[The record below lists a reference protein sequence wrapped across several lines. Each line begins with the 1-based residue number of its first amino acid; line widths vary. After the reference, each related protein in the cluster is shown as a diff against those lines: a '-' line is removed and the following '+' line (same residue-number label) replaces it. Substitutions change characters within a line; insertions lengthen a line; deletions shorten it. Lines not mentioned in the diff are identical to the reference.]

1 MQNIQSVCDS
11 YLLIRNSSNNYS
23 IVDYDFNV
31 VYNSN
36 VKVKSNSICGI
47 SENGDYFAVANG
59 KEIIVIN
66 TKSDKKSV
74 IKLEKYIYTL
84 SFVNSDTLLFGEFSD
99 TISNHYDYTFYL
111 YDADSETQE
120 FFREYIGVDLS
131 HFYCDSSGFSTL
143 LETDDE
149 AKICVQKFSGECKE
163 YSINKLLPY
172 CLYRTVSFGEGGSK
186 FICLSRKNIFK
197 KADLYLVDLNTKK
210 STKLLSIRNKDL
222 FGIPPFYIL
231 YFLDE
236 KHFAVK
242 LNDRICV
249 YDFSSSEP
257 LISYPTTDISLRPVL
272 IKNSDLLLSNGKWLV
287 I

>member
-1 MQNIQSVCDS
+1 MQNIHGVCDS
-11 YLLIRNSSNNYS
+11 YLLIRNNSNNYS
-23 IVDYDFNV
+23 IVDYDFNT

-84 SFVNSDTLLFGEFSD
+84 SFVNSDTLLFGEFSE
-99 TISNHYDYTFYL
+99 TSSNHYDYTFYL
-111 YDADSETQE
+111 YDADSETQD
-120 FFREYIGVDLS
+120 FFREYIGVELS
-131 HFYCDSSGFSTL
+131 DFYCDSSGFSTL

-172 CLYRTVSFGEGGSK
+172 CLYSTVYIGEGGSK
-186 FICLSRKNIFK
+186 FICLSRKNILR
-197 KADLYLVDLNTKK
+197 KAELYLVDLDAKK
-210 STKLLSIRNKDL
+210 SSKLLSIRNKDL

-231 YFLDE
+231 CFLDE
-236 KHFAVK
+236 KHYAVK
-242 LNDRICV
+242 LNDKICV

-257 LISYPTTDISLRPVL
+257 LISYPTTDISLQPVL
-272 IKNSDLLLSNGKWLV
+272 INNSDLLLSNGKWLV

>member
-1 MQNIQSVCDS
+1 MQNILSVCNS

-23 IVDYDFNV
+23 VVDYDFNT

-47 SENGDYFAVANG
+47 SEDGDYFAVANG
-59 KEIIVIN
+59 NEIIVIN

-74 IKLEKYIYTL
+74 IKLEKDIYTL
-84 SFVNSDTLLFGEFSD
+84 SFVNSDTLLFGEFSE
-99 TISNHYDYTFYL
+99 TSNNHSDYTFYL

-120 FFREYIGVDLS
+120 FFREYIGVHLS
-131 HFYCDSSGFSTL
+131 DFYCDSSGFATF

-163 YSINKLLPY
+163 YSIDKLLPY
-172 CLYRTVSFGEGGSK
+172 YLYGTVSFGEGGSK
-186 FICLSRKNIFK
+186 FICLSRKNILK
-197 KADLYLVDLNTKK
+197 KADLYLVDLDAKK
-210 STKLLSIRNKDL
+210 SSKLLSISNKDL
-222 FGIPPFYIL
+222 FGIPPYYIL

-236 KHFAVK
+236 KHYAVK

-249 YDFSSSEP
+249 YDFSSCEP
-257 LISYPTTDISLRPVL
+257 LISYPTTDISLQPL
-272 IKNSDLLLSNGKWLV
+272 
-287 I
+287 

>member
-1 MQNIQSVCDS
+1 MQNILSVCDS

-23 IVDYDFNV
+23 IVDYDFNT

-47 SENGDYFAVANG
+47 SEDGDYFAVANG
-59 KEIIVIN
+59 NEIIVIN

-74 IKLEKYIYTL
+74 IKLEKDIYTL
-84 SFVNSDTLLFGEFSD
+84 SFVNSDTLLFGEFSE
-99 TISNHYDYTFYL
+99 TSNNHSDYTFYL

-120 FFREYIGVDLS
+120 FFREYIGVELS
-131 HFYCDSSGFSTL
+131 DFYCDSSGFSTF

-163 YSINKLLPY
+163 YSIDKILPHY
-172 CLYRTVSFGEGGSK
+172 LYGTVSFGEGGSK
-186 FICLSRKNIFK
+186 FICLSRKNILK
-197 KADLYLVDLNTKK
+197 KADLYLVDLDAKK
-210 STKLLSIRNKDL
+210 SSKLLSISNKDL
-222 FGIPPFYIL
+222 FGIPLYYIL

-236 KHFAVK
+236 KHYAVK

-249 YDFSSSEP
+249 YDFSSCEP
-257 LISYPTTDISLRPVL
+257 LISYPTTDISLQPTL
-272 IKNSDLLLSNGKWLV
+272 FNNSNLLLSNGKLLV
-287 I
+287 L

>member
-1 MQNIQSVCDS
+1 MQNILSVCDS

-23 IVDYDFNV
+23 IVDYDFNT

-47 SENGDYFAVANG
+47 SEDGDYFAVANG
-59 KEIIVIN
+59 NEIIVIN

-74 IKLEKYIYTL
+74 IKLEKDIYTL
-84 SFVNSDTLLFGEFSD
+84 SFVNSDTLLFGEFSE
-99 TISNHYDYTFYL
+99 TSNNQSDYTFYL

-120 FFREYIGVDLS
+120 FFREYIGVELS
-131 HFYCDSSGFSTL
+131 DFYCDSSGFSTF

-163 YSINKLLPY
+163 YSIDKILPHY
-172 CLYRTVSFGEGGSK
+172 LYGTVSFGEGGSK
-186 FICLSRKNIFK
+186 FICLSRKNILK
-197 KADLYLVDLNTKK
+197 KADLYLVDLDAKK
-210 STKLLSIRNKDL
+210 SSKLLSISNKDL
-222 FGIPPFYIL
+222 FGIPLYYIL

-236 KHFAVK
+236 KHYAVK

-249 YDFSSSEP
+249 YDFSSCEP
-257 LISYPTTDISLRPVL
+257 LISYPTTDISLQPTL
-272 IKNSDLLLSNGKWLV
+272 FNNSNLLLSNGKLLV
-287 I
+287 L

>member
-1 MQNIQSVCDS
+1 MQNILSVCNS

-23 IVDYDFNV
+23 VVDYDFNT

-47 SENGDYFAVANG
+47 SEDGDYFAVANG
-59 KEIIVIN
+59 NEIIVIN

-74 IKLEKYIYTL
+74 IKLEKDIYTL
-84 SFVNSDTLLFGEFSD
+84 SFVNSDTLLFGEFPE
-99 TISNHYDYTFYL
+99 TSNNHSDYTFYL

-120 FFREYIGVDLS
+120 FFREYIGVHLS
-131 HFYCDSSGFSTL
+131 DFYCDSSGFATF

-163 YSINKLLPY
+163 YSIDKLLPHY
-172 CLYRTVSFGEGGSK
+172 LYGTVSFGEGGSK
-186 FICLSRKNIFK
+186 FICLSRKNILK
-197 KADLYLVDLNTKK
+197 KADLYLVDLDAKK
-210 STKLLSIRNKDL
+210 SSKLLSISNKDL
-222 FGIPPFYIL
+222 FGIPPYYIL

-236 KHFAVK
+236 KHYAVK

-249 YDFSSSEP
+249 YDFSSCEP
-257 LISYPTTDISLRPVL
+257 LISYPTTDISLQPTL
-272 IKNSDLLLSNGKWLV
+272 INNSNLLLSNGTLV
-287 I
+287 QL

>member
-1 MQNIQSVCDS
+1 MQNILSVCDS

-23 IVDYDFNV
+23 IVDYDFNT

-47 SENGDYFAVANG
+47 SEDGDYFAVANG
-59 KEIIVIN
+59 NEIIVIN

-74 IKLEKYIYTL
+74 IKLEKDIYTL
-84 SFVNSDTLLFGEFSD
+84 SFVNSDTLLFGEFSE
-99 TISNHYDYTFYL
+99 TSNNHSDYTFYL

-120 FFREYIGVDLS
+120 FFREYIGVHLS
-131 HFYCDSSGFSTL
+131 DFYCDSSGFSTF

-163 YSINKLLPY
+163 YSIDKLLPHY
-172 CLYRTVSFGEGGSK
+172 LYGTVSFGEGGSK
-186 FICLSRKNIFK
+186 FICLSRKNILK
-197 KADLYLVDLNTKK
+197 KADLYLVDLDAKK
-210 STKLLSIRNKDL
+210 SSKLLSISNKDL
-222 FGIPPFYIL
+222 FGIPLYYIL

-236 KHFAVK
+236 KHYAVK

-249 YDFSSSEP
+249 YDFSSCEP
-257 LISYPTTDISLRPVL
+257 LISYPTADISLQPTL
-272 IKNSDLLLSNGKWLV
+272 INNSNLLLSNGKLLV
-287 I
+287 L

>member
-11 YLLIRNSSNNYS
+11 NLLIRNSSNNYS

-36 VKVKSNSICGI
+36 VKVKSNSICSI

-74 IKLEKYIYTL
+74 IKLKKDIYTL

-99 TISNHYDYTFYL
+99 TSSNHYDYTFYL
-111 YDADSETQE
+111 YDVDSETQD
-120 FFREYIGVDLS
+120 FFKEYIGVDLS

-149 AKICVQKFSGECKE
+149 AKICIQKFSGGCKE
-163 YSINKLLPY
+163 YSIDKLLPY
-172 CLYRTVSFGEGGSK
+172 CLYGTVSFGEGGSK
-186 FICLSRKNIFK
+186 FICLSRKNILK
-197 KADLYLVDLNTKK
+197 KADLYSVDLDAKK
-210 STKLLSIRNKDL
+210 SSKLLSISNKDL
-222 FGIPPFYIL
+222 FGIPLYYIL

-236 KHFAVK
+236 KHYAVK

-249 YDFSSSEP
+249 YDFSSCEP
-257 LISYPTTDISLRPVL
+257 LISYPTTDISLQPTL
-272 IKNSDLLLSNGKWLV
+272 INNSNLLLSNGTLV
-287 I
+287 QL